1 MAIIWLVEKPNS
13 GDHSL
18 AIKLQGDFPVRLI
31 GSFSSLERL
40 LRLHKQTN
48 PDIVILNLAGFEA
61 DENSRALKLN
71 ARFPQI
77 VFQIMADEAC
87 AQWTEEKVI
96 SPKDASCGLS
106 LNRKIRALLDEKRR
120 GVSSRHI
127 RCGDLELDCDY
138 FVVRQMPE
146 GEDVCL
152 PAKEARILKVMMEN
166 PGQCL
171 KRELLQETV
180 WGSLKVSPR
189 TIDSHISRLRKRLS
203 TFGVDI
209 QNIYGDG
216 YLLVQS

>member
-13 GDHSL
+13 GDSSL
-18 AIKLQGDFPVRLI
+18 ALKLQGDFPVRLI

-40 LRLHKQTN
+40 LRLHKQSN
-48 PDIVILNLAGFEA
+48 PDVVILNTNDFES
-61 DENSRALKLN
+61 EGSGRVVKLK

-77 VFQIMADEAC
+77 AFQIIAAKVC
-87 AQWTEEKVI
+87 SQWTEEKVI
-96 SPKDASCGLS
+96 SPTEAACGLNLS
-106 LNRKIRALLDEKRR
+106 RKIRALLEKKRS
-120 GVSSRHI
+120 GASTRHL
-127 RCGDLELDCDY
+127 RCGDLELDCDH

-146 GEDVCL
+146 GDDVFL

-171 KRELLQETV
+171 KRELLQEAA

-203 TFGVDI
+203 TLGVDI
-209 QNIYGDG
+209 QNIYGGG